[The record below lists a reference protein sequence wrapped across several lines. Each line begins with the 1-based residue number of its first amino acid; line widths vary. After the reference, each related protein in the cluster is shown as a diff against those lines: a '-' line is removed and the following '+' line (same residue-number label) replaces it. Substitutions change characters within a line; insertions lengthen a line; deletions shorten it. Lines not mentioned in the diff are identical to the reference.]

1 VRSKVNAAISCDMM
15 LSTSPMVL
23 GSVAALHNSACSRAG
38 YVIPK
43 EVERRAMEHKLHSAP
58 REDDSTDVGAS
69 DASNSTFTS
78 PCCTDSEM
86 QSGEERKEAQRW
98 QMTLNCKP
106 RKQQHCLKGM
116 LLEPMAGKPYG
127 KEEHGTV
134 VFTPAPQLEICK
146 NENTIQ
152 LANFPAPPGLCQKA
166 RNKPKDKSTPILAT
180 ECADNSK
187 CNGRPIQRNDTF
199 RAPPGLPS
207 PARRRRTKTV
217 AIESMLATV
226 PADAD
231 VSCLPASPNRRTR
244 LAIMDKAKRDGV
256 PVKVEVQHDSVFPA
270 VSLSPAL
277 PAKKSLSF
285 FEDVVISLDQSVRK
299 LKPGMPVKKRVNP
312 WLLENPCAN
321 VKSTPR

>member
-1 VRSKVNAAISCDMM
+1 
-15 LSTSPMVL
+15 MVL
-23 GSVAALHNSACSRAG
+23 GRGDALHNIACSRAG
-38 YVIPK
+38 YLMPK

-69 DASNSTFTS
+69 DGSNSTFTS

-86 QSGEERKEAQRW
+86 QSGEERKERQRW
-98 QMTLNCKP
+98 QMNLNFKS
-106 RKQQHCLKGM
+106 RKQQNWAKGT
-116 LLEPMAGKPYG
+116 LLEPMVGKPYG
-127 KEEHGTV
+127 KDEHDSV
-134 VFTPAPQLEICK
+134 VFTPAPQVEICK
-146 NENTIQ
+146 TENTIQ
-152 LANFPAPPGLCQKA
+152 LANFLAPPGFCHKA
-166 RNKPKDKSTPILAT
+166 RNKPKDKSAPILAT

-187 CNGRPIQRNDTF
+187 CHGRPIQRNDTF

-231 VSCLPASPNRRTR
+231 VSCLPSSPNRRTR

-270 VSLSPAL
+270 VPLNPAL
-277 PAKKSLSF
+277 PAKKRLPF

-312 WLLENPCAN
+312 WLLESPCAN
-321 VKSTPR
+321 VMSTPR

>member
-1 VRSKVNAAISCDMM
+1 M

-23 GSVAALHNSACSRAG
+23 GSGAALHNTACSRAG
-38 YVIPK
+38 YVMPK

-86 QSGEERKEAQRW
+86 QSCEERKERQHW
-98 QMTLNCKP
+98 QMNSNCKA
-106 RKQQHCLKGM
+106 RKQHDCLKGT
-116 LLEPMAGKPYG
+116 LLELKVGKPYG

-134 VFTPAPQLEICK
+134 VFAPAPQLEMCK

-152 LANFPAPPGLCQKA
+152 LANFLAPPGLCQKA
-166 RNKPKDKSTPILAT
+166 RNKPKESAPILAT

-187 CNGRPIQRNDTF
+187 CNGRAMQRNDTF

-207 PARRRRTKTV
+207 PARRRRTKTF

-231 VSCLPASPNRRTR
+231 VSCLPSSPNRRTR

-270 VSLSPAL
+270 VLLNPAL
-277 PAKKSLSF
+277 PAKKRLPF
-285 FEDVVISLDQSVRK
+285 FEDVVISLDQNVRK

-312 WLLENPCAN
+312 W
-321 VKSTPR
+321 